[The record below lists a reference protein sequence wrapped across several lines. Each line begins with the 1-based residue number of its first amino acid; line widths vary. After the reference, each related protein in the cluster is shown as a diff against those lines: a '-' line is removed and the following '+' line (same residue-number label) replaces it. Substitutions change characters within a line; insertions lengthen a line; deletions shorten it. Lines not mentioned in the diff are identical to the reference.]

1 MNKNDWNRL
10 LDLRLVIYILTQ
22 IKSKKSNCIQMN
34 LIQMVAINFM
44 EIKMLYLK
52 MEMQVVS
59 MQLRLKHFNLF

>member
-44 EIKMLYLK
+44 EIKILYLK